1 MKDKK
6 MIGEPVKPGE
16 IPFLDEGLSLLT
28 KKYPL
33 HIKEIQIPI
42 SEVMLNKTYD
52 PLAEY
57 SPYTQEDREWFREAC
72 GIIPDLLA
80 EALDT
85 LGAEAIKNTE
95 HRTPTLAE
103 IADKFDDVYMG
114 RSNGIA
120 FSNFPQTGRISDGPG
135 ARGIYFSAAS
145 RNGDE
150 DPLFPIMRAEPVD
163 PHTYGHFVLYV
174 YDYGILAL
182 LKDGDQVIGRA
193 N

>member
-103 IADKFDDVYMG
+103 IA
-114 RSNGIA
+114 A
-120 FSNFPQTGRISDGPG
+120 FSNFPQTGRFSDCPG

>member
-150 DPLFPIMRAEPVD
+150 APLFPIMRAEPVD

-174 YDYGILAL
+174 YDYAILAL
-182 LKDGDQVIGRA
+182 LKDGEQVIGRA
-193 N
+193 D

>member
-1 MKDKK
+1 MTDKK

-33 HIKEIQIPI
+33 HVQEIQIPI
-42 SEVMLNKTYD
+42 SEAMLDKTYD

-57 SPYTQEDREWFREAC
+57 SPYAQEDREWFREAC

-80 EALDT
+80 KALDT
-85 LGAEAIKNTE
+85 LGAEAIYNTE
-95 HRTPTLAE
+95 HQTPTLTK
-103 IADKFDDVYMG
+103 IADKFDDVYMAQSG
-114 RSNGIA
+114 QVA

-145 RNGDE
+145 RNGEE

-182 LKDGDQVIGRA
+182 LKDGEQVIGRA